1 MIELLFVALLGIV
14 EGLLIAACRERYKRD
29 KLRRFQDETGKADE
43 EIVCEN
49 AMVVWDGREISWY
62 DKDEF
67 AKWVKK

>member
-62 DKDEF
+62 DKD
-67 AKWVKK
+67 KYMKRR